1 MVTGKIIDVNGLPLI
16 GAQIIEKGNNKETI
30 TDFDGKFSLE
40 IEDETII
47 QISFVGFKPIEV
59 LVKPKTNIT
68 FLLKEN
74 HSSDVATSVSRMEMR
89 KIRRAQNKLPNN
101 GIDGNNIKT
110 LFYLLK
116 AIAE

>member
-1 MVTGKIIDVNGLPLI
+1 M
-16 GAQIIEKGNNKETI
+16 
-30 TDFDGKFSLE
+30 
-40 IEDETII
+40 
-47 QISFVGFKPIEV
+47 

-89 KIRRAQNKLPNN
+89 KIRRAQNKLPNT

-110 LFYLLK
+110 LFYILK